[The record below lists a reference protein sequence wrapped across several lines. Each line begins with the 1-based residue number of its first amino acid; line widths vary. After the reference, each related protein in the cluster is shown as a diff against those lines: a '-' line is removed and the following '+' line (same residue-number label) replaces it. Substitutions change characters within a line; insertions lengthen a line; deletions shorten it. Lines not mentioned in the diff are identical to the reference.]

1 MTEAQMTDTATTTP
15 EGAPASQHS
24 IGSQVTADALYGD
37 SQQGNEG
44 QDQQAA
50 EPANTENSDSNTEGD
65 QILGAPEKYE
75 FAAPEGA
82 QFDSEIIGD
91 FSEVAKELNLS
102 QKAAQKLVE
111 TMGPKIAERQF
122 AKVQAIHN
130 EWTQAAQA
138 DKEFG
143 GDNLN
148 SNLAI
153 AKKAL
158 DSFGTPQLRSL
169 LQESGLGNNPEVIR
183 FMYRAGKAISED
195 TFVGSSAGSNAKSAP
210 ADFNSKAAQLYSNQQ
225 S

>member
-1 MTEAQMTDTATTTP
+1 MTEAQMTDTAATTP

-50 EPANTENSDSNTEGD
+50 ESANTDNSKSTTEGD
-65 QILGAPEKYE
+65 QIIGAPEKYE
-75 FAAPEGA
+75 FTAPEGNK
-82 QFDSEIIGD
+82 FNPDVIND

-111 TMGPKIAERQF
+111 TMGPKIAERQL
-122 AKVQAIHN
+122 AQVQALHN
-130 EWTQAAQA
+130 EWTQASQV

-148 SNLAI
+148 TNLAI

-195 TFVGSSAGSNAKSAP
+195 TFVASSAGSNSKSAP
-210 ADFNSKAAQLYSNQQ
+210 ADFNSKAAQLYRNQQ

>member
-1 MTEAQMTDTATTTP
+1 MTETSMTDTAATTP
-15 EGAPASQHS
+15 EGAPASNHS

-37 SQQGNEG
+37 TQQGNEG

-50 EPANTENSDSNTEGD
+50 ESANTDNSESKTEGD
-65 QILGAPEKYE
+65 QILGAPEQYE
-75 FAAPEGA
+75 FQAPEGKK
-82 QFDSEIIGD
+82 FDSEIIGN
-91 FSEVAKELNLS
+91 FSDVAKELNLS

-111 TMGPKIAERQF
+111 TMGPKIAERQL
-122 AKVQAIHN
+122 AQVEAIRS
-130 EWTQAAQA
+130 EWTQASQV

-148 SNLAI
+148 ANLAI

-183 FMYRAGKAISED
+183 FMYRAGKSISED
-195 TFVGSSAGSNAKSAP
+195 TFVPSSAGAGKKSSP
-210 ADFNSKAAQLYSNQQ
+210 SDFNSKAAQLYQNQQ
-225 S
+225 T